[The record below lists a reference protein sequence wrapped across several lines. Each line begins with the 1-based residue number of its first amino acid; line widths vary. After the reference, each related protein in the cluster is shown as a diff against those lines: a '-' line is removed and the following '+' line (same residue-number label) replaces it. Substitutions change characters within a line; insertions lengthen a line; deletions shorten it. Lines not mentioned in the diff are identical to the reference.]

1 MRLELASR
9 KAVKYAVKNWH
20 YTKSVPNVGIAF
32 AVFNKEKEFC
42 GVICYGVGATANI
55 ARPYGL
61 QQGQVVELLR
71 VALNGKQEQTSKA
84 LAQSLRLLKKKS
96 PSVKLVVSYADS
108 EQNHSG
114 IIYQATNWIYTG
126 FSTDS
131 NLIIDGQRK
140 HRRTISS
147 KYGTSSAEKI
157 RSLGHKVEVI
167 RTKPKWKY
175 IYPLVLK
182 ERQKYQ
188 HLSKPYPRG

>member
-9 KAVKYAVKNWH
+9 KAVKYAVENWH
-20 YTKSVPNVGIAF
+20 YTKSVPNVGLAF
-32 AVFNKEKEFC
+32 AVFNNKKEFC

-84 LAQSLRLLKKKS
+84 VAQSLRLLKKKS

-131 NLIIDGQRK
+131 NLVIDGQRK

-147 KYGTSSAEKI
+147 KYGTSSVEKI
-157 RSLGHKVEVI
+157 RSLGHSVEVI
-167 RTKPKWKY
+167 RTRPKWKY
-175 IYPLVLK
+175 IYALNSAD
-182 ERQKYQ
+182 RQKYQ

>member
-9 KAVKYAVKNWH
+9 KAVKYAVENWH
-20 YTKSVPNVGIAF
+20 YTKSVPNVGLAF
-32 AVFNKEKEFC
+32 AVFNNKKEFC

-84 LAQSLRLLKKKS
+84 VAQSLRLLKKKS
-96 PSVKLVVSYADS
+96 PSVKLD
-108 EQNHSG
+108 
-114 IIYQATNWIYTG
+114 QATNWIYTG

-131 NLIIDGQRK
+131 NLVIDGQRK

-147 KYGTSSAEKI
+147 KYGTSSVEKI
-157 RSLGHKVEVI
+157 RSLGHSVEVI
-167 RTKPKWKY
+167 RTRPKWKY
-175 IYPLVLK
+175 IYALNSAD
-182 ERQKYQ
+182 RQKYQ

>member
-9 KAVKYAVKNWH
+9 KAVKYAVENWH
-20 YTKSVPNVGIAF
+20 YTRSVPNVGLAF

-61 QQGQVVELLR
+61 QQGQVIELLR
-71 VALNGKQEQTSKA
+71 VALNGKQGQTSKA
-84 LAQSLRLLKKKS
+84 LAQSLKLLKKKS

-114 IIYQATNWIYTG
+114 IIYQATNWLYTG

-131 NLIIDGQRK
+131 NLVIDGERK

-147 KYGTSSAEKI
+147 KYGTSSLEKI
-157 RSLGHKVEVI
+157 RALGHSVEVI

-175 IYPLVLK
+175 IYVLNK
-182 ERQKYQ
+182 DDRPKYE
-188 HLSKPYPRG
+188 HLRKPYPSA